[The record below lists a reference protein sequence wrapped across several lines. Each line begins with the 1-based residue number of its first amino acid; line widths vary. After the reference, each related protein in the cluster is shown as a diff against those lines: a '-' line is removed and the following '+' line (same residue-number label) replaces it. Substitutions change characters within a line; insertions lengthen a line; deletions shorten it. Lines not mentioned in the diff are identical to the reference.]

1 MKKWTL
7 LLVASALFSVLIGC
21 QAAEPEGKE
30 TETPTT
36 TTSSTA
42 EPSPEGSAKLVE
54 YRNKDGKLVCPIM
67 GEVIEDES
75 KVEDWV
81 QHEGKNYALCCAS
94 CVGPAKKDPAMVAQ
108 KAAEL
113 DAKG

>member
-1 MKKWTL
+1 MKRWTL
-7 LLVASALFSVLIGC
+7 LLVSSALFAFMVGC
-21 QAAEPEGKE
+21 QAAEPEGTGTAE
-30 TETPTT
+30 PATT
-36 TTSSTA
+36 SETSSTA
-42 EPSPEGSAKLVE
+42 PSGSMELVE
-54 YRNKDGKLVCPIM
+54 YRNKDGKLVCPMM

-75 KVEDWV
+75 KVEAWV
-81 QHEGKNYALCCAS
+81 AHEGKNYAMCCAS